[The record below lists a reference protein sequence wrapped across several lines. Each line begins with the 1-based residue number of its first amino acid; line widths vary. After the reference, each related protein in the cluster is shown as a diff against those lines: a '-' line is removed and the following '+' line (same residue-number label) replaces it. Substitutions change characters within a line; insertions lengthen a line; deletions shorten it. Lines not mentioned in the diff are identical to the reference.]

1 MRIGVMSDSHDRVPA
16 VDALL
21 REMVARGVTMVLHA
35 GDFCAP
41 FALRPFRDQNVAMA
55 GVFGGNDGDRAGL
68 RAFAEQGMGQ
78 ELFESPHSVT
88 FGSVK
93 VLLVHDLSD
102 VQEGSINAHDVVVY
116 GHTHVAAI
124 EHRGETLLVNPG
136 EACGWLHG
144 TPTAAIIDL
153 DTKAVEVITLDPRE
167 WTR

>member
-88 FGSVK
+88 FGEVK
-93 VLLVHDLSD
+93 VLLVHDLAD
-102 VQEGSINAHDVVVY
+102 VQEGSVNAHDVVVY
-116 GHTHVAAI
+116 GHTHVVAV
-124 EHRGETLLVNPG
+124 EQRGETLLVNPG

-153 DTKAVEVITLDPRE
+153 DTKAVEVITLDPTE

>member
-1 MRIGVMSDSHDRVPA
+1 MRIGLMSDSHDRVPA

-21 REMVARGVTMVLHA
+21 RLMLAKEVSFVLHA

-41 FALRPFRDQNVAMA
+41 FALRPFRDHNVAMA

-78 ELFESPHSVT
+78 EIFESPHSLNVGET
-88 FGSVK
+88 K
-93 VLLVHDLSD
+93 VLLVHDLGD
-102 VQEGSINAHDVVVY
+102 VQEGSINAHGIVVF
-116 GHTHVAAI
+116 GHTHRA
-124 EHRGETLLVNPG
+124 ETRVQGDSLLVNPG
-136 EACGWLHG
+136 EACGWLYG

-153 DTKAVEVITLDPRE
+153 DTKQVEVITLDPTE